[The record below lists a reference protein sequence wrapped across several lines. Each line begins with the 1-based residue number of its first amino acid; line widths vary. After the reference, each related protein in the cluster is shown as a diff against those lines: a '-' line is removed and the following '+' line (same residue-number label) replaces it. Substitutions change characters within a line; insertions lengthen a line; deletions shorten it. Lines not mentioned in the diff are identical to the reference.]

1 MLVPHRVKGEVVPSE
16 VAVNWEFWH
25 WVLELVGSVV
35 VTVLGWEVTIVSK
48 VS

>member
-1 MLVPHRVKGEVVPSE
+1 MVPHRVKGEVLPSE
-16 VAVNWEFWH
+16 VAVNWELRH

-35 VTVLGWEVTIVSK
+35 VTVLGWEVTNVSK